1 MDGIA
6 TRLNHICSWY
16 MSYQWE
22 MEALGRDSYSK
33 VVGEEEFLY
42 LHPYPHH
49 IGRLLLNLERSRA
62 RGCVSSLSNF
72 ERQTTGGS
80 RARYVWSSFL
90 WECLCRCS
98 IILSKRHYGPKGTS
112 AMCLYD
118 QNLRMPQGIL
128 CTLKPV
134 LNLHRISESN
144 CVG

>member
-1 MDGIA
+1 MGAGYILHQQGGFTLDGIV

-62 RGCVSSLSNF
+62 RGCVSSLSNMYGLVF
-72 ERQTTGGS
+72 CGNACAGAQLYLVNNIT
-80 RARYVWSSFL
+80 
-90 WECLCRCS
+90 
-98 IILSKRHYGPKGTS
+98 GPKALLQCVYMT
-112 AMCLYD
+112 
-118 QNLRMPQGIL
+118 
-128 CTLKPV
+128 K
-134 LNLHRISESN
+134 ISECHRAYS
-144 CVG
+144 VH